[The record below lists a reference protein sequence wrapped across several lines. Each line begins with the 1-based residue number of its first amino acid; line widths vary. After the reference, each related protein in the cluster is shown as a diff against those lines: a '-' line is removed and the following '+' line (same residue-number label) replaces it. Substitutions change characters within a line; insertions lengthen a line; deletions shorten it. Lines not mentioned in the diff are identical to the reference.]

1 MDDNVL
7 RIAAGLR
14 LGSNLCAPHICS
26 CGASVNARGCHG
38 VSCSRSAGRH
48 MRHSLI
54 NDIICRAL
62 GRASVSAV
70 KEPPGLLTG
79 SGMRP
84 DGITLIPWAR
94 GKCLA
99 WDATTPDTFAASH
112 LPSTSSTAG
121 AAAAHSSVIK
131 LQKYAALQATHIVV
145 PVAVETMG
153 VWCTEGLDFVREL
166 GRRTSMITHD
176 PKETSFLL
184 QRISEGQCCL
194 VCGHTASRRIDF
206 SG

>member
-1 MDDNVL
+1 MSCRLKSDCPRDSASDDHTRARLLAAAAPHSGEWLNAPPLSAFGLRMDDNVL

-26 CGASVNARGCHG
+26 CGASVDARGCHG
-38 VSCSRSAGRH
+38 LSCSWSAGRH

-84 DGITLIPWAR
+84 DGTTLIPWAR

-153 VWCTEGLDFVREL
+153 V
-166 GRRTSMITHD
+166 
-176 PKETSFLL
+176 
-184 QRISEGQCCL
+184 
-194 VCGHTASRRIDF
+194 
-206 SG
+206 